1 MIPRTQR
8 RVKVCVCLLA
18 ANLLFIWGNSLLPAS
33 ISGAVSG
40 WVRDLLWFLPEGE
53 ATLGTGEG
61 ILRKTAHF
69 LEFFLLGGLL
79 CWLFGMLR
87 KKRWAFVL
95 PSLGSGCLTACI
107 DETLQCFVPGRSPG
121 WKDVGID
128 LAGVSLAITLFCLG
142 YIIEKNKKHITIGG
156 NKT

>member
-1 MIPRTQR
+1 MIPRTRR
-8 RVKVCVCLLA
+8 RVKVCLCLLA

-33 ISGAVSG
+33 ISGAISG
-40 WVRDLLWFLPEGE
+40 WVRDLLWFLPQGE
-53 ATLGTGEG
+53 SAAMTGEG

-69 LEFFLLGGLL
+69 LEFCLLGCLL

-87 KKRWAFVL
+87 KKQWAFVL
-95 PSLGSGCLTACI
+95 PSLGIGCLTACI
-107 DETLQCFVPGRSPG
+107 DETLQCFVPGRSPE

-128 LAGVSLAITLFCLG
+128 LAGVSLAVALFCLG
-142 YIIEKNKKHITIGG
+142 CIIGRIKKHITIGG